1 MLFLNDAKAE
11 LSDLRAEQQRRSVVR
26 SPHRSSSLR
35 RRLHKILVA
44 LRAPTKPE
52 FDVEAAWYLA
62 QNPDLA
68 AAGVDARQHYS
79 HTGMAEG
86 RTWGLPAEDE
96 LAQQADWYLSQN
108 PDVATAGVAA
118 FEHFLRHGVKEGRA
132 WPVTQPTA
140 AEMAADKL
148 PWIRLLNI
156 AVKPEYS
163 GCPTLNVLVP
173 TLAMRGMSGGPNTA
187 VNLSCRLAATGVK
200 IRLVAT
206 SMPLDADLAPFW
218 SHATKL
224 VGFDPRDYGVELIDA
239 SYRGKPFII
248 GANDLFMATA
258 WWTAQAA
265 KYALRHTRQKSF
277 LYLIQDYECL
287 LHPASTEQALA
298 NETYHLNYL
307 PIINSRLLYDF
318 LVGNRVGRFSDKKFA
333 AKAFVFEP
341 AVDTSLFFPQT
352 LDEQRAGWTGKRKLL
367 FYARPTNGVR
377 NLFELGVAA
386 LRKLVGEGELSSK
399 DWDFYGIGEAFEP
412 VPLGSTCWLKAAP
425 WKDLSTYAQQMRESD
440 VLLSLMLSP
449 HPSYPPLE
457 MAACG
462 RPVVTTTFG
471 NKDKAHLQAISANIY
486 AAEATLEAIADGL
499 LMAITRGGG
508 PKPINMPAS
517 WAESLDGMISR
528 LRDAMLRLQG
538 TPRLINK
545 TNGAGSALSTVFPG
559 FTSWPS
565 DSYGV
570 YRQRMVA
577 DRANSYNKGGPSLV
591 SFITTV
597 WDTPPHYLCE
607 LAETVFGQD
616 SGPGF
621 EWVVLDNGS
630 TQTETRTALARI
642 AENPAVRLFKV
653 KENIGIVPGLRYL
666 LERAGNRYVT
676 PLDSDDLLTPD
687 CVRIMTS
694 ALQRAGLPLLAY
706 SDEDKV
712 LEGRPRDPYC
722 KPDWDPV
729 LFTHSCYIAHLC
741 AIDREAALKLGC
753 YTNRAAE
760 GSSDWDTFTRFLLA
774 GHEPLHV
781 PEVLYTWRM
790 HPQSTSLNIDS
801 KAYIH
806 ESQLSVLRMFLS
818 GRAAGDG
825 YKVELSPLFSGTP
838 DWRFVRDPD
847 APRAMTTLIYGS
859 KAEAHSL
866 TPQFNGHRIERFE
879 TMDLAVLLDS
889 ARRATAEG
897 HYLHLLSAA
906 VEIDDKSWVD
916 EALAMFELYPGTA
929 MVGGRIHDNGIVVAA
944 DSYFGFD
951 GVCNSPNLG
960 RSLLDPGYFAQML
973 KPHTASAIATQHCVV
988 DPDFLLEALP
998 PLMRAEIGL
1007 STLSAWLG
1015 AAARTRNLRCIY
1027 SPFLSG
1033 ALHDPSESPAI
1044 VEVAAF
1050 AIAYRDLIPERQLL
1064 SPRLGLTRQD
1074 AYEPIQR
1081 DRRSEEE
1088 SQSQTVLSLPYPDQH
1103 RAEFIAR
1110 RISTPPSDSVTD
1122 LSVLT
1127 SVYIRTD
1134 PLYFRA
1140 AADSLLTQT
1149 LPFTEWV
1156 ILAHGPITPALEA
1169 TLAELAHDER
1179 IRILRRAT
1187 NLGIIGG
1194 MRVCLE
1200 SATGRFVIPMDADD
1214 VLTPDA
1220 LQLLVEALTR
1230 EGGADFAY
1238 SDEDILHEDKLHSPI
1253 RRTLFDPILNDEDST
1268 IWHLCGFDRNSAL
1281 RLGVYSDLGA
1291 EACHDWDT
1299 VQRFGSAAAVIRH
1312 VPQVLYHWRH
1322 HTSST
1327 SASGVVSDASLR
1339 SVHHVLSGIIS
1350 RQASPELYEIR
1361 PYPLSRGIKQ
1371 LALLRR
1377 RVKPAP
1383 ICLIYLTREAGIT
1396 LPPDDVLTT
1405 LPIHESR
1412 VVVRASDCG
1421 AVSDQALATALRDV
1435 ESDIVVVLDDAL
1447 RPSNDEG
1454 PWDAMRLFEMHAE
1467 VVAVGGRI
1475 LDAQSRVMGC
1485 SEVLAGRDVT
1495 NHWMGKSSHD
1505 PGSFALAL
1513 KPQSATTLADGYF
1526 FCRSS
1531 LFRSIMS
1538 TTYGSM
1544 PQPQLGV
1551 RLAKAANLGGM
1562 KLAYSPLVEATIR
1575 ESSCYENPSILTRR

>member
-1 MLFLNDAKAE
+1 MQLTTGKLAPLEPLA
-11 LSDLRAEQQRRSVVR
+11 AQ
-26 SPHRSSSLR
+26 
-35 RRLHKILVA
+35 KID
-44 LRAPTKPE
+44 T
-52 FDVEAAWYLA
+52 EAAWYLA
-62 QNPDLA
+62 HNPEVA
-68 AAGVDARQHYS
+68 AAGIDAREHYLNY
-79 HTGMAEG
+79 GAAEG
-86 RTWGLPAEDE
+86 RQWGLPAKDE
-96 LAQQADWYLSQN
+96 LARQANWYLLQN
-108 PDVATAGVAA
+108 PDVAAAGADA
-118 FEHFLRHGVKEGRA
+118 LTHFLEHGAKEGRP
-132 WPVTQPTA
+132 WPRTPPTA
-140 AEMAADKL
+140 AEIAAAKL
-148 PWIRLLNI
+148 PWVKLLNI
-156 AVKPEYS
+156 AVDPDYANH
-163 GCPTLNVLVP
+163 PALNVLVP
-173 TLAMRGMSGGPNTA
+173 TLSIRGMSGGPNTA
-187 VNLSCRLAATGVK
+187 VNIACRLAAAGVK
-200 IRLVAT
+200 VRLVST
-206 SMPLDADLAPFW
+206 SAPLDADHIPFW
-218 SHATKL
+218 SHAAKL
-224 VGFDPRDYGVELIDA
+224 VGFDPRDYKVELIDA
-239 SYRGKPFII
+239 SYRAKPFVI
-248 GANDLFMATA
+248 GENDLFMATA

-265 KYALRHTRQKSF
+265 KYAVRHATQQRF

-298 NETYHLNYL
+298 SETYNLNYL
-307 PIINSRLLYDF
+307 PIINTSILYDF
-318 LVGNRVGRFSDKKFA
+318 FVENRIGRFSDQEFA
-333 AKAFVFEP
+333 AQAFVFEP
-341 AVDTSLFFPQT
+341 AIDTELFFPPT
-352 LDEQRAGWTGKRKLL
+352 EGTTSTRGGKKRLL
-367 FYARPTNGVR
+367 FYARPTNGER
-377 NLFELGVAA
+377 NLFALGVAA
-386 LRKLVGEGELSSK
+386 LRKLVSEGKMSDG
-399 DWDFYGIGEAFEP
+399 DWEFCGMGDPFDP
-412 VPLGSTCWLKAAP
+412 VPLGAGCWLKALP
-425 WKDLSTYAQQMRESD
+425 WKGLANYAQQMRDSE

-449 HPSYPPLE
+449 HPSYPPME

-462 RPVVTTTFG
+462 RPVVTTTYG
-471 NKDKAHLQAISANIY
+471 TKNKARLQAISHNIY
-486 AAEATLEAIADGL
+486 PVEPTVEGIAEGL
-499 LMAITRGGG
+499 LSAISNGGRAE
-508 PKPINMPAS
+508 PTNMPTS
-517 WAESLDGMISR
+517 WSKSLDTMVSR
-528 LRDAMLRLQG
+528 LYNATIRL
-538 TPRLINK
+538 LN
-545 TNGAGSALSTVFPG
+545 SDSTTSNLQSDPGRPLFPG
-559 FTSWPS
+559 FSTWPT

-570 YRQRMVA
+570 YRQRMLT
-577 DRANSYNKGGPSLV
+577 DRADCYTEADPSLV
-591 SFITTV
+591 SLISTV
-597 WDTPPHYLCE
+597 WDTPPNYLRE
-607 LAETVFGQD
+607 LAQTVFAQD
-616 SGPGF
+616 SGHGF

-630 TQTETRTALARI
+630 SRPETRAELAQI
-642 AENPAVRLFKV
+642 AENPAVRMFRV
-653 KENIGIVPGLRYL
+653 EENIGIIPGLRHV
-666 LERAGNRYVT
+666 LERARHRYVV

-687 CVRIMTS
+687 CLRIMTT
-694 ALQRAGLPLLAY
+694 ALRRAGLPPLAY

-712 LEGRPRDPYC
+712 FSGNTRDPYC
-722 KPDWDPV
+722 KPDFDVV

-741 AIDREAALKLGC
+741 AIDREAALELGC
-753 YTNRAAE
+753 YIAPSAE
-760 GSSDWDTFTRFLLA
+760 GSSDWDSFTRFLLA
-774 GHEPLHV
+774 GHTPLHV

-818 GRAAGDG
+818 GRAAGDR

-889 ARRATAEG
+889 ARHARAEG
-897 HYLHLLSAA
+897 RYLHLLSAA

-951 GVCNSPNLG
+951 DVCNSPNLG
-960 RSLLDPGYFAQML
+960 RSLSDPGYFAQML

-1007 STLSAWLG
+1007 SNLSAWLG

-1033 ALHDPSESPAI
+1033 ALHHPSESPAI

-1074 AYEPIQR
+1074 AYKPIQR

-1238 SDEDILHEDKLHSPI
+1238 SDEDILHEDKLQSPI
-1253 RRTLFDPILNDEDST
+1253 RRTPFDPILNDADLT

-1281 RLGVYSDLGA
+1281 RLGVYSDPGA

-1396 LPPDDVLTT
+1396 LPPEDVLTT

-1412 VVVRASDCG
+1412 VVVRAPDSG
-1421 AVSDQALATALRDV
+1421 GVSDQALATALRDV
-1435 ESDIVVVLDDAL
+1435 ESNIVVVLDDAL

-1495 NHWMGKSSHD
+1495 NHWIGKSSHD

-1531 LFRSIMS
+1531 LFRSIVS
-1538 TTYGSM
+1538 TTQGSM
-1544 PQPQLGV
+1544 PQPQLGM

-1562 KLAYSPLVEATIR
+1562 KLAYSPLVEAIFGR
-1575 ESSCYENPSILTRR
+1575 VAAMKMQAF